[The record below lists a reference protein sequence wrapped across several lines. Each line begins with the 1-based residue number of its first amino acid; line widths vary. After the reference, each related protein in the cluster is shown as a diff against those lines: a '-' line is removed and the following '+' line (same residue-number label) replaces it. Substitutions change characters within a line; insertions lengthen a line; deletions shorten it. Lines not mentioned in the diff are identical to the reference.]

1 MTLEEDYVRSFGMSP
16 ENSVH
21 EKLDYSVGVA
31 RTNGCSSSLDVYPK
45 IA

>member
-1 MTLEEDYVRSFGMSP
+1 MTHEEDYVGSFGMSP
-16 ENSVH
+16 ENGVH